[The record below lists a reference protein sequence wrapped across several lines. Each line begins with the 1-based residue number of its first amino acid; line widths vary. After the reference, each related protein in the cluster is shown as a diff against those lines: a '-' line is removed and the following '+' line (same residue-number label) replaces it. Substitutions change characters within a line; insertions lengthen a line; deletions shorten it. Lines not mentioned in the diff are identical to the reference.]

1 MQHDS
6 SNPNPNPNPT
16 SSPSPNSSSVPDPP
30 PSPPTEPSTDPSPSS
45 AEDDALIDVSGETLD
60 YPLPNGPSLTVSDPK
75 GVYFYKNRVNLLPRW
90 VNSFPKLRTF
100 KFFANDV
107 ELLPEGFGELV
118 GLERLQV
125 RLSFPELGNSGLV
138 DELGKLEGLKELEL
152 SNVVRRKSALHFF
165 AEISRLKC
173 LTRLTLC
180 HFSIR
185 CLPPEIGNLNQLEYL
200 DLSFNKMKTLP
211 NEITYLSSLTSLKVA
226 SNKLAELPAGISCMR
241 RLEVLDFSHNRL
253 TSLGPLDLCS
263 MQNLQSLN
271 LQYNK
276 IYNCKIPPWLSCKI
290 EGNGFSGDESI
301 TAFSEMD
308 VYEAT
313 MQEDKRSF
321 SHEGSGVTSA
331 CILGPSAT
339 SSNGRCFLNRKSSKR
354 WKRTDL
360 QQRARQERLNSS
372 RKGKA
377 EKHSDE
383 LVKNIVDT
391 SDPCD
396 SDVISHDI
404 LGDVESEIVGLDDDS
419 DKASTSE
426 VNNISQI
433 LSNPA
438 DEPESVS
445 GYELCLEDTSGVVLD
460 SISEVGEEDRCLV
473 LGCLASTEPS
483 KSEKDLVAPKAFLTP
498 NSKRHCDGNL
508 DNPKPCKFRKPTD
521 EALHLSRKYSD
532 ISICGVEDYLP
543 DGFYDGGRDQH
554 FMPLNSY
561 EEKLH
566 LDSREVIL
574 IDRQRDEVLD
584 AVVLT
589 AQALVS
595 HFRRLN
601 DCGKDYEKDY
611 SGHLQVAS
619 LLALFVSDHFGGC
632 DRTAL
637 IESMRKAVSGH
648 NYTKPFI
655 CTCSTGNCERVDGST
670 RSGFQESEDVIFNDL
685 CESSLSSIKSKRK
698 SVIVPI
704 GSLKFG
710 VCRHRALLLKYLCDR
725 MSPPVPCELVRG
737 YLDYMPH
744 AWNVVV
750 MKKDAT
756 WVRMVVDACHP
767 YDIREET
774 DPEYFCRYLPLSRIS
789 NTDMRETVGCSSECF
804 SLKVWDEVERMAS
817 TSVVHCKSGSVDV
830 AAKVRTIEVSCN
842 AIDEIR
848 RFECSCLGEV
858 RILGALKHACIVELY
873 GHRISSEWITSE
885 DANPKRR
892 RLKSAIYMEYIKGG
906 SLKNYLEKLSQSGET
921 HAPFDIALFIAK
933 DVASALVELHSK
945 HIIHRDIKSENVL
958 INLDEGSSNGI
969 PVVKLCDFDRAVPLK
984 STQHSCCISHIGV
997 HPPNMCV
1004 GTPRWL
1010 APEVLK
1016 SMHEQSQYGLEVDI
1030 WSYGCL
1036 LFELLTLQVP
1046 YQEVP
1051 VWNIHGLLQSGE
1063 RPKLTDEIES
1073 LISSDDTATC
1083 SSLQKVRLE
1092 FDMEAFR
1099 TLVDLFRQCTQ
1110 KNPTDRPSAGDIY
1123 KSLLDRANSFTNRC
1137 SRD

>member
-1 MQHDS
+1 MHPDS
-6 SNPNPNPNPT
+6 NSNP
-16 SSPSPNSSSVPDPP
+16 SPSPSPSPTSPSEPDPP
-30 PSPPTEPSTDPSPSS
+30 PSRPIEPSTDPSPSS
-45 AEDDALIDVSGETLD
+45 AADDAVIDVSGETLD
-60 YPLPNGPSLTVSDPK
+60 YPLPNGPSLTLSDPK

-107 ELLPEGFGELV
+107 ELLPVGFGGLV

-125 RLSFPELGNSGLV
+125 RLSVPELGDSGLV

-211 NEITYLSSLTSLKVA
+211 NEITYLSLLTSLKVA
-226 SNKLAELPAGISCMR
+226 SNKLAELPPSMSSMR
-241 RLEVLDFSHNRL
+241 RLEVLDLSHNRL
-253 TSLGPLDLCS
+253 TSLGPLDLCAF
-263 MQNLQSLN
+263 QNLRSIN

-276 IYNCKIPPWLSCKI
+276 IYNCKMPPWLSCKI
-290 EGNGFSGDESI
+290 EENGFSGNESI
-301 TAFSEMD
+301 GAFSEMD

-313 MQEDKRSF
+313 MQEDERSS
-321 SHEGSGVTSA
+321 SHEGSGVTSTSM
-331 CILGPSAT
+331 LGPSAT
-339 SSNGRCFLNRKSSKR
+339 SSNGRCFLHRKSSKR

-360 QQRARQERLNSS
+360 QQRARQERLNSI
-372 RKGKA
+372 RKGKG
-377 EKHSDE
+377 EKNSEE
-383 LVKNIVDT
+383 LVKNAVET
-391 SDPCD
+391 SEPCD

-404 LGDVESEIVGLDDDS
+404 LGDFESEIVGLDDDS

-426 VNNISQI
+426 VNITRI

-438 DEPESVS
+438 DESESVT
-445 GYELCLEDTSGVVLD
+445 GYELCLEDSSGVVLD
-460 SISEVGEEDRCLV
+460 SVSEVGEERCLV
-473 LGCLASTEPS
+473 LGCMASTKPS
-483 KSEKDLVAPKAFLTP
+483 KSEKDLVAPKAFVTP
-498 NSKRHCDGNL
+498 NSKRHCNGNL

-532 ISICGVEDYLP
+532 SSICGVEDYLP

-566 LDSREVIL
+566 PDSREVIL
-574 IDRQRDEVLD
+574 MDRQKDEVLD
-584 AVVLT
+584 AVILT

-595 HFRRLN
+595 HFQRLN
-601 DCGKDYEKDY
+601 DCGKDYEKDCL
-611 SGHLQVAS
+611 SHLQVAS

-637 IESMRKAVSGH
+637 IERMRKAVSGH

-655 CTCSTGNCERVDGST
+655 CTCSTGNCEHGDGST
-670 RSGFQESEDVIFNDL
+670 QSGLQECEDVIFNDL

-725 MSPPVPCELVRG
+725 MAPPVPCELVRG

-750 MKKDAT
+750 MKKGAT
-756 WVRMVVDACHP
+756 WVRMVVDACRP

-774 DPEYFCRYLPLSRIS
+774 DPEYFCRYLPLSRINCS
-789 NTDMRETVGCSSECF
+789 DLRETVGYLSEC
-804 SLKVWDEVERMAS
+804 SLPSLIGWDEVETMAS
-817 TSVVHCKSGSVDV
+817 TSVVHCKSGSLDV
-830 AAKVRTIEVSCN
+830 AAKVRTIEVSCT

-858 RILGALKHACIVELY
+858 RILSALKHACIVELY

-885 DANPKRR
+885 GGNSKQR

-906 SLKNYLEKLSQSGET
+906 SLKDYLEKLSQSGET

-933 DVASALVELHSK
+933 YVASALVELHSK

-958 INLDEGSSNGI
+958 IDLDEGSSSRI

-984 STQHSCCISHIGV
+984 STLHSCCISHIGV
-997 HPPNMCV
+997 HPPNVCV
-1004 GTPRWL
+1004 GTPRWM
-1010 APEVLK
+1010 APEVLQ

-1036 LFELLTLQVP
+1036 IFELLTLQVP

-1051 VWNIHGLLQSGE
+1051 DWNIHGVLQSGE
-1063 RPKLTDEIES
+1063 RPKLTDEIE
-1073 LISSDDTATC
+1073 LLMSSDDTAT
-1083 SSLQKVRLE
+1083 SSALQKEERLKFE
-1092 FDMEAFR
+1092 VEALR
-1099 TLVDLFRQCTQ
+1099 TLVNLFQRCTQ

-1123 KSLLDRANSFTNRC
+1123 KLLSDHANRFSNRC
-1137 SRD
+1137 S